1 MGAGTRLFK
10 SVIHSLT
17 TPDLE
22 GVKELVDAELAARKQ
37 SGTDDRRGG
46 GVWYGPFFSG
56 VLCSEHFGKF
66 TKFNLNSAHNDF

>member
-46 GVWYGPFFSG
+46 GVWYGPFFPACFVQKNSG
-56 VLCSEHFGKF
+56 
-66 TKFNLNSAHNDF
+66 